1 MGAKYRKGQ
10 RVRVLSLRNKYAK
23 AKAKDVN
30 IEQYEF
36 ETGTIIDNYW
46 AGDFKYGQVAPL
58 EDIPPRSYLYKLRM
72 DKDGSE
78 IAVEEDALEPAVD

>member
-1 MGAKYRKGQ
+1 MGAKYRKRQ

-23 AKAKDVN
+23 TKDAN

-46 AGDFKYGQVAPL
+46 AGNFKYGQVAPL
-58 EDIPPRSYLYKLRM
+58 EDIPPKGYLYKVRM
-72 DKDGSE
+72 DKDGNE
-78 IAVEEDALEPAVD
+78 IAVEEDALEPAVG